1 MAEPRARSP
10 AHRQA
15 FPAGRENARAPDRT
29 SCRPRARPLHAALR
43 HSVAAI
49 ISGRFGCGTAWPS
62 YLSQLRGPA
71 NPRPG
76 KPAVPADIRELDTG
90 LPGRVGG
97 LSRPPASKVYRAPP
111 TRLIYE
117 SRARI
122 TGRFAVVTD
131 ATVFGWGPDSKS
143 ATNS

>member
-62 YLSQLRGPA
+62 YLSQLRVRA
-71 NPRPG
+71 NPH
-76 KPAVPADIRELDTG
+76 REAC
-90 LPGRVGG
+90 R
-97 LSRPPASKVYRAPP
+97 
-111 TRLIYE
+111 
-117 SRARI
+117 
-122 TGRFAVVTD
+122 TGRYQRAGYGFA
-131 ATVFGWGPDSKS
+131 G
-143 ATNS
+143 